1 MRVLVCGGRN
11 YTNAVRV
18 HQTMQAVPADATII
32 VGGARGA
39 DSLAEVSAL
48 ALGMAVEVYY
58 ANWEK
63 YGKSAGVRRNQE
75 MLNSGADYVI
85 AFDGGRGTE
94 DMVMRA
100 YAANVTVYFPDQGT
114 LAPTDFVEKTDG

>member
-48 ALGMAVEVYY
+48 ALGMVAEVFY
-58 ANWEK
+58 ANWNK
-63 YGKSAGVRRNQE
+63 YGTRAGPIRNQE
-75 MLNSGADYVI
+75 MIDSGIDKVI
-85 AFDGGRGTE
+85 AFPGGYGTH
-94 DMVMRA
+94 DLKMRA
-100 YAANVTVYFPDQGT
+100 RKAGIP
-114 LAPTDFVEKTDG
+114 VEEIED